1 MVLDWDE
8 DSLPFIAFDER
19 SIGCTANGPSQK
31 EVTVYFW
38 GGFSTFYGFIRAQCT
53 LAVLSRAS
61 A

>member
-1 MVLDWDE
+1 MGLIWYAS
-8 DSLPFIAFDER
+8 SLPFTAFDER
-19 SIGCTANGPSQK
+19 RTGWTMNGPSKK

-38 GGFSTFYGFIRAQCT
+38 GGFSAFYGFIRAQCT